1 MIVEGFLLLAL
12 ALIYAAISYGPS
24 PQESRTDRQSDMDQQ
39 R

>member
-1 MIVEGFLLLAL
+1 MIVEKFLLLAL

-24 PQESRTDRQSDMDQQ
+24 PRESRTDRQSDTDQE